1 VWDDP
6 VSGGAANPD
15 CGGTGCRTFSAGV
28 GSRMTDTCMD
38 HKTLVAHAPGRVNL
52 IGDHTDYN
60 EGLALPMAINL
71 GTDVTFT
78 ENSSRQL
85 LFLSSADPAPATLA
99 IDVNLD
105 PDELDDIHPRWAR
118 YVAAMAALTRPHH
131 GGVGRIVT
139 TLPIGSGLSSSAAL
153 CVAVGLVFGLEG
165 SPATV
170 AQLCQRAEAALGSD
184 VGLMDPLTSMA
195 GQAGHGLLIDF
206 STLRYEYV
214 PIPTEAEVIVVS
226 SGEQRDL
233 SATPYR
239 ARRAECEAASL
250 ELGVPLGQAEEAD
263 LPGLLDPIMRR
274 RTRHVISECRRVHEF
289 ADCLKRSD
297 LPGAGRVMVESHQS
311 LAVDFEA
318 STPRIDNLV
327 QTLLATPG
335 VFGARLTGGGFG
347 GSVVALCRSGAVD
360 PARWPG
366 RGWRVVPAA
375 GASVTSGPP
384 PVAL

>member
-1 VWDDP
+1 MDH
-6 VSGGAANPD
+6 
-15 CGGTGCRTFSAGV
+15 RTFA
-28 GSRMTDTCMD
+28 
-38 HKTLVAHAPGRVNL
+38 AHAPGRVNL

-71 GTDVTFT
+71 GTDITFT
-78 ENSSRQL
+78 QNSSRQL
-85 LFLSSADPAPATLA
+85 LFLSAAFPTPANLPLD
-99 IDVNLD
+99 IPLD
-105 PDELDDIHPRWAR
+105 PDELDAIHPGWAR
-118 YVAAMAALTRPHH
+118 LVAAMAALARPPH
-131 GGVGRIVT
+131 GGVGRIETSV
-139 TLPIGSGLSSSAAL
+139 PVGSGLSSSAAL
-153 CVAVGLVFGLEG
+153 CVALGLVFGLDG
-165 SPATV
+165 SPTTM
-170 AQLCQRAEAALGSD
+170 AQLCQRAEAAAGSN

-195 GQAGHGLLIDF
+195 GRAGHGLLIDF
-206 STLRYEYV
+206 ADLSWEYV
-214 PIPTEAEVIVVS
+214 PIPAEAEVLVVG
-226 SGEQRDL
+226 SGEQREL
-233 SATPYR
+233 AATPYR
-239 ARRAECEAASL
+239 ARRAECDAAAL
-250 ELGVPLGQAEEAD
+250 ELGVPLGKAEEAD
-263 LPGLLDPIMRR
+263 LPGIVDPIMRR
-274 RTRHVISECRRVHEF
+274 RTRHVISECRRVREF
-289 ADCLKRSD
+289 AECLRLSD